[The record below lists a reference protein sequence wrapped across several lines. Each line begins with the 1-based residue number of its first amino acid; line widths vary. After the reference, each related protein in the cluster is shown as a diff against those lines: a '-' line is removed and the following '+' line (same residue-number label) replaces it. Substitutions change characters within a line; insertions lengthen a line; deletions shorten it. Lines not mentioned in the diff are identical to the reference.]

1 MKARK
6 IILHHRTK
14 KKIKL
19 NILKAAQ
26 VANFQLQRRLNSIL
40 LCADGYTSG
49 EIANKLGTSRQIVSL
64 WLKTYSESGV
74 EGLYDKSK
82 SGGPKKLTDVQ
93 IIQLCDII
101 DSGPTAYGLIT
112 GVWTSSI
119 IRDIIHEEFGVSY
132 HDGHVRKLLKKFG
145 FSVQRPKH
153 LLANADK
160 EKKESWMKETYPDL
174 KKKPTK
180 RGAP

>member
-1 MKARK
+1 MKARE
-6 IILHHRTK
+6 ITLHHRTE

-19 NILKAAQ
+19 NILKATKGG
-26 VANFQLQRRLNSIL
+26 NLRLINRLSSIL

-49 EIANKLGTSRQIVSL
+49 EIAHKLKVSRQKVSL
-64 WLKTYSESGV
+64 WLKTYCEYGV
-74 EGLYDKSK
+74 EGLYDKPK
-82 SGGPKKLTDVQ
+82 SGRPEKLTDIQ

-112 GVWTSSI
+112 GIWTSPI
-119 IRDIIHEEFGVSY
+119 IRNIIYEEFGIWY

-153 LLANADK
+153 LLANADR
-160 EKKESWMKETYPDL
+160 EKRASWIRDIYPSL
-174 KKKPTK
+174 KKKPIK
-180 RGAP
+180 MEPL